1 MNTVFLL
8 MARYDAQVIVPIDIV
23 CADFFAPLR
32 LPNLLRKIAAGD
44 IDLPLIRMEPTS
56 QKTARGVH
64 IQDLANFI
72 DARRAAA
79 VKECE
84 QLCGIRLT

>member
-8 MARYDAQVIVPIDIV
+8 MARYDAQVVIPIDVV
-23 CADFFAPLR
+23 CRDFFAPLK
-32 LPNLLRKIAAGD
+32 LHNLIRKISAGD
-44 IDLPLIRMEPTS
+44 VALPLIRMEPS
-56 QKTARGVH
+56 SSKTAKGVH

-72 DARRAAA
+72 DTRHAAA

-84 QLCGIRLT
+84 QLCGIRRT

>member
-1 MNTVFLL
+1 
-8 MARYDAQVIVPIDIV
+8 MARYDAQVIIPIEIV
-23 CADFFAPLR
+23 CRDFFAPLK
-32 LPNLLRKIAAGD
+32 LHNLMRKISAGD
-44 IDLPLIRMEPTS
+44 IALPVTRMEAS
-56 QKTARGVH
+56 QKTAKGVH

-84 QLCGIRLT
+84 QFCGVRRPEQ

>member
-1 MNTVFLL
+1 MKTIFLL
-8 MARYDAQVIVPIDIV
+8 MAMYDAQVIIPMEVV
-23 CADFFAPLR
+23 CRDFFAPLQ
-32 LPNLLRKIAAGD
+32 LHNLMRKISAGD
-44 IDLPLIRMEPTS
+44 IALPVTRMEAS
-56 QKTARGVH
+56 QKTAKGVH

-84 QLCGIRLT
+84 KLCGIRLA